1 MAGNDLIDEY
11 AAGLSNRLPEPIVEE
26 LLDGLAETYRSQM
39 TMTADSFAA
48 AKGTIAEFGDPDA
61 VVRAFIHDSPGHRL
75 AKALLVTGPLVGL
88 GWASVL
94 VISRAWDW
102 PIPLYGRLVFGLS
115 LVVAMGAL
123 LSATLNREQLQRSRM
138 AARTG
143 AMTLVALDATLI
155 SAALVLAQR
164 RPLLLFVAI
173 SASSLRITFTMRRL
187 PQLLRA

>member
-11 AAGLSNRLPEPIVEE
+11 AEGLSNRLPEPVVEE

-39 TMTADSFAA
+39 TMTADSYAA

-61 VVRAFIHDSPGHRL
+61 VVRAFIHNSPGHRL
-75 AKALLVTGPLVGL
+75 AKALLVSGPLVGL

-94 VISRAWDW
+94 ITSRAWNW

-115 LVVAMGAL
+115 LLVAVGAL
-123 LSATLNREQLQRSRM
+123 LSAMLSREQFDRSLL

-143 AMTLVALDATLI
+143 AFTLIALDATLI
-155 SAALVLAQR
+155 ATALVLAQGH
-164 RPLLLFVAI
+164 PTLLFAAAT
-173 SASSLRITFTMRRL
+173 ASCLRITFTMRRL
-187 PQLLRA
+187 LQLLRT